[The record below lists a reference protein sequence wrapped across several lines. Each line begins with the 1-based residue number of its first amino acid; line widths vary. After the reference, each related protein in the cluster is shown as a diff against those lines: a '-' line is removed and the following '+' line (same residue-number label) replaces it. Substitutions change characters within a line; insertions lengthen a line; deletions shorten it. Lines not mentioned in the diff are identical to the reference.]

1 MKVDY
6 PSIILMIFQFILSCN
21 LILFKVEFIQE
32 MGRFC
37 PYCNA
42 TFNNMEEAKE
52 ACRPDDKCGIIYDLF
67 CDGEGYFC
75 ICPSEALIKQTHRD
89 GIDCIYKK

>member
-1 MKVDY
+1 
-6 PSIILMIFQFILSCN
+6 MIFQFILSCN